1 MEAIITIVGFLG
13 AGKTTLLRS
22 LISSYDKLGWNP
34 YVVLNDY
41 ENAYVDVEQLK
52 SKLNPKCIKALSGSC
67 ICCSGV
73 LELRDFV
80 NCIPERKN
88 GITLIEANG
97 TSDAV
102 ELMGFLGVG
111 IDERFLPPIQISV
124 VDVKNWQTRGE
135 HNELEASQIQVSSLI
150 VLTHFELST
159 EKRVTEVIAQIASLN
174 KKAKIC
180 KLTELEPESLMSLT
194 PSTNL
199 PRSLDHEK
207 AHWASSSCDLPT
219 LPDLS
224 CVKYICD
231 NIPKSIL
238 RLKGVTKI
246 GEDDKYVFF
255 ERVPNGEM
263 FVKDYSGFPTT
274 GTKLLSIGLGS
285 NPELLKRIVQ
295 EALSAVIE
303 VVKPPHSLQHL
314 QN

>member
-13 AGKTTLLRS
+13 AGKTTLLKN
-22 LISSYDKLGWNP
+22 LISSYNKLGWSP

-52 SKLNPKCIKALSGSC
+52 QGLNPKCIKALSGSC

-80 NCIPERKN
+80 NCIPERKK

-102 ELMGFLGVG
+102 ELIGFLGVG

-124 VDVKNWQTRGE
+124 VDVKSWQKRGE

-150 VLTHFELST
+150 VLTHFESSS
-159 EKRVTEVIAQIASLN
+159 EKRLNDVKAQIVSLN

-180 KLTELEPESLMSLT
+180 KSSELAPESLIDLT

-231 NIPKSIL
+231 RIPKSIL
-238 RLKGVTKI
+238 RVKGVTKI
-246 GEDDKYVFF
+246 GENDQYVFF
-255 ERVPNGEM
+255 ERVPSGEM
-263 FVKDYSGFPTT
+263 FVKDYNGFPTT

-285 NPELLKRIVQ
+285 NPELLKGIVQ
-295 EALSAVIE
+295 EALDASME
-303 VVKPPHSLQHL
+303 SVKPRH
-314 QN
+314 